1 MSLRLAATTI
11 FGKHMIHKFGLAPQ
25 MSVVNRAL
33 SHYPIN
39 DNIFGLDEDKQRLR
53 ETCFN
58 FFQKEL
64 APFAKDIDKTDDF
77 P

>member
-1 MSLRLAATTI
+1 MSLRLAAKA
-11 FGKHMIHKFGLAPQ
+11 FGQHLSRKFVVGPQ
-25 MSVVNRAL
+25 SVIASRFL

-39 DNIFGLDEDKQRLR
+39 DQIYGLDEDKQKLR
-53 ETCFN
+53 ETAFN

-64 APFAKDIDKTDDF
+64 APFAKDIDKNDDF